1 MKKLMVAFVAAAVA
15 VVTNAATV
23 QWDSGAVLADSG
35 NGTGWGSGVITKSS
49 NIYTMTVLIGT
60 GYSGDELTGVFGTG
74 EKEGTNS
81 KSVLSASSTTNP
93 DLVSGTKY
101 YAQAEI
107 VNSANGSTL
116 MSQILE
122 FTWDGSMNDPKLYFM
137 KEAPQTGVGSL
148 ASVNGSFDSKTGY
161 WAAEGWQSV
170 PEPTSGLLLLIGV
183 AGLALRRRRA

>member
-1 MKKLMVAFVAAAVA
+1 MKKMMVAFVAAAVA
-15 VVTNAATV
+15 VVTNASTV
-23 QWDSGAVLADSG
+23 NWESGAVLADSG
-35 NGTGWGSGVITKSS
+35 NGTGWGSGKITANSS
-49 NIYTMTVLIGT
+49 DYIMTVLIGT

-74 EKEGTNS
+74 EKEGTNA

-93 DLVSGTKY
+93 DLVGGTKY

-122 FTWDGSMNDPKLYFM
+122 FTWDGSMKLYFM

-170 PEPTSGLLLLIGV
+170 PEPTSGLLLLLGV